1 MWWTD
6 VRPFFYLKHQS
17 LRLMFK
23 QTFSFAL
30 AVAALSFVAT
40 TAQADPVDRRQA
52 AAVARNYLS
61 HPVPL
66 GAPAVRGA
74 VADESTG
81 LSSFRR

>member
-6 VRPFFYLKHQS
+6 VRPFSYLKHQF

-40 TAQADPVDRRQA
+40 TAQADPVDRRQLIRFI
-52 AAVARNYLS
+52 VSMDGRQ
-61 HPVPL
+61 P
-66 GAPAVRGA
+66 
-74 VADESTG
+74 
-81 LSSFRR
+81 